1 MDVAFLGLA
10 QMDQEGN
17 INVSKFGPK
26 VTGCGGFINIS
37 QNAKKVV
44 YCGTFTASGLRIACG
59 DGKLTILN
67 EGKLKKLVSAVEQIT
82 FSGSYAA
89 KHGQSVL
96 YVTERAVFELTP
108 EGVELKEIA
117 PGIDLQSDVLDQM
130 GFAPIIKDLKFMDE
144 RIFRDE
150 QMGLSS

>member
-1 MDVAFLGLA
+1 MGLA
-10 QMDQEGN
+10 QMDQAGN

-44 YCGTFTASGLRIACG
+44 YCGTFTAGGLQTAVEQGKLRI
-59 DGKLTILN
+59 LR
-67 EGKLKKLVSAVEQIT
+67 EGRSKKLVEQVEQIT
-82 FSGSYAA
+82 FSGSYAIR
-89 KHGQSVL
+89 HGQPVL

-117 PGIDLQSDVLDQM
+117 PGIDPQKDILDQM
-130 GFAPIIKDLKFMDE
+130 DFHPIIKMSPGWTPGSS
-144 RIFRDE
+144 RRD
-150 QMGLSS
+150 